1 MDFLHRAW
9 AEIDLDALE
18 YNYKTL
24 RARLHDGGRMMCIV
38 KADAYGHG
46 ALTVAKTLDQC
57 GTEWFGVSN
66 IEEAAEL
73 RLGGIKKPI
82 FILGYTPPGY
92 AGALAKMELTQN
104 VFSLDYAR
112 ALDRAACEA
121 DVSVEVHIKI
131 DTGMNRL
138 GLLYQAHDRRA
149 ETLREA
155 ESICHL
161 KNLRAT
167 GLFTHFSVAD
177 EGEEGEAYTRGQ
189 CRCFQEVRD
198 ALREKGFTFS
208 LHHCANSGGA
218 MAYPEAQFDMVR
230 PGISLYGLYPSEK
243 LRAEMPLRPVMTLKS
258 VISLLKEVGPGGEV
272 SYGRT
277 FEIDRPMTLATIP
290 IGYAD
295 GYSRGLSGKA
305 DLLVGGRRV
314 KIVGRVC
321 MDQLVVDV
329 TGIPGLHTDDE
340 VILFGDGLPVDELA
354 RLENTINYEMI
365 CRVSKRVPRIY
376 RRGGQTLS
384 AMNCLCPEAW
394 EKGLL

>member
-1 MDFLHRAW
+1 MDFLHRVW

-24 RARLHDGGRMMCIV
+24 RARLHDGCRMMCIV

-46 ALTVAKTLDQC
+46 ALTVSKTLDRC
-57 GTEWFGVSN
+57 GAEWFGVSN

-73 RLGGIKKPI
+73 RLSGIQKPV

-92 AGALAKMELTQN
+92 AGALAEMKLSQS

-112 ALDRAACEA
+112 ELDRAAREA
-121 DVSVEVHIKI
+121 GVSVDVHIKI

-138 GLLYQAHDRRA
+138 GLIYQEQERRA
-149 ETLREA
+149 ETIEEA
-155 ESICHL
+155 ETICRL

-167 GLFTHFSVAD
+167 GMFTHFSVAD
-177 EGEEGEAYTRGQ
+177 EGEDGEAFTREQ

-198 ALREKGFTFS
+198 ALKEKGITFS
-208 LHHCANSGGA
+208 FHHCANSGGTL
-218 MAYPEAQFDMVR
+218 AYPEAQFDMVR
-230 PGISLYGLYPSEK
+230 PGIALYGLYPSEK
-243 LRAEMPLRPVMTLKS
+243 LRSEMPLRPVMTLKS
-258 VISLLKEVGPGGEV
+258 VISFLKEVKPGGAV

-277 FEIDRPMTLATIP
+277 FEIERPMTLATIP

-295 GYSRGLSGKA
+295 GYARSLSGRA
-305 DLLVGGRRV
+305 DLLVGGRRA

-329 TGIPGLHTDDE
+329 TGIPGLRADDE
-340 VILFGDGLPVDELA
+340 VIVFGGGLPVDELA
-354 RLENTINYEMI
+354 RLEDTINYELV

-376 RRGGQTLS
+376 RRGGQPLS
-384 AMNCLCPEAW
+384 AMNYLCPEAW